1 MEDKNW
7 DDKMVELARRG
18 DDSAAEALM
27 QKYKIIVKR
36 KASSYYMAG
45 ADRDDV
51 IQEGMIGVFKAMRD
65 YDPEKGA
72 SFSTFADLCISRQI
86 VTAVKAAQRYKHLP
100 LNNSMSLNNPLTD
113 GGEEGNTLE
122 DTIVS
127 NASEDP
133 EAMLLLREG
142 LDYIGRNGGELLSP
156 FESEVWE
163 LYIKGVP
170 YTQIAKITG
179 KTPKAVDN
187 AITRAKRKL
196 EPVLSR

>member
-1 MEDKNW
+1 M
-7 DDKMVELARRG
+7 
-18 DDSAAEALM
+18 
-27 QKYKIIVKR
+27 
-36 KASSYYMAG
+36 
-45 ADRDDV
+45 
-51 IQEGMIGVFKAMRD
+51 
-65 YDPEKGA
+65 
-72 SFSTFADLCISRQI
+72 
-86 VTAVKAAQRYKHLP
+86 
-100 LNNSMSLNNPLTD
+100 
-113 GGEEGNTLE
+113 
-122 DTIVS
+122 S

-163 LYIKGVP
+163 LYIKGVS

-196 EPVLSR
+196 EPVLSH